1 MAKAEQ
7 IKRLITS
14 YGRPDEF
21 RAAASRI
28 IEDEHRKGHIP
39 LAAAL
44 KRAIDAHV
52 RGEPT
57 RTGTPAGS
65 LVGTERYAEPALEL
79 VDVAEPVRGLADIVL
94 TSEARGIFDRI
105 IEEQRRADEL
115 RRHRLPVRN
124 RLLLCGPPGCGKTL
138 SAEVIAK
145 ELGLPLLTARI
156 DVLISSLLGQTAANL
171 RKLFDYASR
180 QPCVLFLDEFDAL
193 ARSRTDGGE
202 HNELRRVVNSL
213 LGMIDRFKSRSV
225 LVAATNLDSVVDNA
239 VWRRFDD
246 VVHFAAPTAD
256 EIGRLLALLFKNY
269 PVNFELATVIPK
281 LAGLSFADIKRVA
294 QDAIKTSVLKRRKA
308 VTETDVGAA
317 LALTR
322 ATTSAGAGG
331 CGASACPP

>member
-44 KRAIDAHV
+44 KRALDAHV
-52 RGEPT
+52 HGET
-57 RTGTPAGS
+57 ARTGTPAGS
-65 LVGTERYAEPALEL
+65 LVGTERYAEPALDL

-94 TSEARGIFDRI
+94 TPEARGIFDRI

-138 SAEVIAK
+138 SAEVIAR

-193 ARSRTDGGE
+193 ARSRTDSGE

-225 LVAATNLDSVVDNA
+225 LIAATNLDSVVDNA
-239 VWRRFDD
+239 IWRRFDD
-246 VVHFAAPTAD
+246 VVHFAEPTAD

-281 LAGLSFADIKRVA
+281 LAGLSFADIERVA

-308 VTETDVGAA
+308 VTETDVAAA
-317 LALTR
+317 LKAEHR
-322 ATTSAGAGG
+322 RTTHRERGRQKR
-331 CGASACPP
+331 